1 MGIKERI
8 LLFIEAEG
16 ITKAEFERR
25 SQLSNGYIN
34 NIKGSVGT
42 EKIENI
48 LKAFPDLNREWLMS
62 GTGQMK
68 KSIQNIIQ
76 QGDNNINNSGIIK
89 NSTID
94 NRSYYSDSPD
104 VLRAEIDKLD
114 RIISEKEERI
124 KEKDAQIKEKDAQI
138 KEKDAQIKEKDAQ
151 IKTLLEILKK

>member
-76 QGDNNINNSGIIK
+76 QGDNNINNSGI

-138 KEKDAQIKEKDAQ
+138 KEKDAQIK
-151 IKTLLEILKK
+151 TLLEILKK

>member
-138 KEKDAQIKEKDAQ
+138 NQIKEKDAQ
-151 IKTLLEILKK
+151 IKTLLEILNK

>member
-138 KEKDAQIKEKDAQ
+138 KEKDAQIK
-151 IKTLLEILKK
+151 TLLEILKK

>member
-68 KSIQNIIQ
+68 KSIPNIIQ

-138 KEKDAQIKEKDAQ
+138 KEKDAQIK
-151 IKTLLEILKK
+151 TLLEILKK